1 MKERGFKE
9 QLTNELLRKQFSNS
23 FQLAH
28 QVINLG
34 RFYVKAGHEIHLD
47 KLLEEIRKNP
57 SPDYVHDLEAL
68 EKAEEE
74 EGTEE

>member
-1 MKERGFKE
+1 MKEKG

-34 RFYVKAGHEIHLD
+34 RFYVKAGHEIQLE
-47 KLLEEIRKNP
+47 KLLEEVRKNP
-57 SPDYVHDLEAL
+57 DPNYVRDLEAL
-68 EKAEEE
+68 EKEDESSEE
-74 EGTEE
+74 TV